1 LRGSGQLDR
10 CRTPGTSPLG
20 FPQEATEM
28 SQLIDTT
35 EMYLRT
41 IYELLEEGIA
51 PRRARIVERLHQTG
65 PTVSQT
71 VARMERDGL
80 LSIDDERLI
89 RLSPEG
95 HAQAVEVMRKHRL
108 VERLL
113 LDVIGLDIALVHD
126 EACRWEHVVSPAVE
140 ERLVTL
146 LNDPRTSPYGNPIPE
161 ATDSGAAAL
170 QAFREGNR
178 PLTEIVSAEPLTV
191 TIQRIG
197 EHLQQ
202 EPELGAVLALGVTPG
217 AQVTVSATPR
227 GVVVT
232 TGSGQAVLPDNVA
245 EHLFVSV

>member
-1 LRGSGQLDR
+1 
-10 CRTPGTSPLG
+10 
-20 FPQEATEM
+20 M

-80 LSIDDERLI
+80 LAIDDERLI

-146 LNDPRTSPYGNPIPE
+146 LHAPRTSPYGNPIPE
-161 ATDSGAAAL
+161 STDSGAAAL

-178 PLTEIVSAEPLTV
+178 PLTELVSAEPLIV

-202 EPELGAVLALGVTPG
+202 EPELGAILAMGVTPG
-217 AQVTVSATPR
+217 AEVTVSATPR
-227 GVVVT
+227 GVEVT
-232 TGSGQAVLPDNVA
+232 TGSGQALLPDNVA

>member
-1 LRGSGQLDR
+1 
-10 CRTPGTSPLG
+10 
-20 FPQEATEM
+20 M

-80 LSIDDERLI
+80 LAIDDERLI
-89 RLSPEG
+89 QLSPEG

-126 EACRWEHVVSPAVE
+126 EACRWEHVVSPTVE
-140 ERLVTL
+140 ERLVAL
-146 LNDPRTSPYGNPIPE
+146 LHDPRTSPYGNPIPE
-161 ATDSGAAAL
+161 ATDNGAAAL
-170 QAFREGNR
+170 QAFREGNL
-178 PLTEIVSAEPLTV
+178 PLTEIATAEPITV

-202 EPELGAVLALGVTPG
+202 EPELAAILAIGVIPG
-217 AQVTVSATPR
+217 AEVTVSATPR
-227 GVVVT
+227 GVEIS
-232 TGSGQAVLPDNVA
+232 TGSGQAVLPDHVA

>member
-1 LRGSGQLDR
+1 
-10 CRTPGTSPLG
+10 
-20 FPQEATEM
+20 M

-41 IYELLEEGIA
+41 IYELLEEGVS

-80 LSIDDERLI
+80 LTIDDDRLI
-89 RLSPEG
+89 QLSPEG

-140 ERLVTL
+140 ARLNAL
-146 LNDPRTSPYGNPIPE
+146 LDEPSVSPYGNPIP
-161 ATDSGAAAL
+161 DVSDGGARAL
-170 QAFREGNR
+170 EDFRAGNQ
-178 PLTEIVSAEPLTV
+178 PLTDVVSEVPATV
-191 TIQRIG
+191 TIVRIG

-202 EPELGAVLALGVTPG
+202 EPELASILALGIVPG
-217 AQVTVSATPR
+217 AVVTVSMTPR
-227 GVVVT
+227 GVALA
-232 TGSGQAVLPDNVA
+232 TGDGDTVLLDGAA
-245 EHLFVSV
+245 EHLFVSL

>member
-1 LRGSGQLDR
+1 
-10 CRTPGTSPLG
+10 
-20 FPQEATEM
+20 M

-80 LSIDDERLI
+80 LAIDDERLVQ
-89 RLSPEG
+89 LSPEG

-126 EACRWEHVVSPAVE
+126 EACRWEHVVSPIVE

-161 ATDSGAAAL
+161 ATDSGTAAL

-217 AQVTVSATPR
+217 AQVIVSATPR

>member
-1 LRGSGQLDR
+1 
-10 CRTPGTSPLG
+10 
-20 FPQEATEM
+20 M

-80 LSIDDERLI
+80 LAIDDERLI

-146 LNDPRTSPYGNPIPE
+146 LNDPQTSPYGNPIPE

-170 QAFREGNR
+170 RAFREGNR

-202 EPELGAVLALGVTPG
+202 GPELGAVLALGVTPG
-217 AQVTVSATPR
+217 AQVIVSATPR

>member
-1 LRGSGQLDR
+1 
-10 CRTPGTSPLG
+10 
-20 FPQEATEM
+20 M

-41 IYELLEEGIA
+41 IYELLEEGIS

-89 RLSPEG
+89 QLSPEG
-95 HAQAVEVMRKHRL
+95 HTMAVEVMRKHRL

-113 LDVIGLDIALVHD
+113 LDIIGLDIALVHD

-140 ERLVTL
+140 ERLAML
-146 LNDPRTSPYGNPIPE
+146 LGDPHTSPYGNPIPE
-161 ATDSGAAAL
+161 TGDSGAAAL
-170 QAFREGNR
+170 AAFRDGNR
-178 PLTEIVSAEPLTV
+178 PLTELVTDERLTV
-191 TIQRIG
+191 IIRRIG

-202 EPELGAVLALGVTPG
+202 ESELGALLGLGVTPG
-217 AQVTVSATPR
+217 AEVSVTATPL
-227 GVVVT
+227 GVEIT
-232 TGSGQAVLPDNVA
+232 TDMGQTVLADDVA
-245 EHLFVSV
+245 EHLFVSM

>member
-1 LRGSGQLDR
+1 
-10 CRTPGTSPLG
+10 
-20 FPQEATEM
+20 M

-41 IYELLEEGIA
+41 IYELLEEGID

-80 LSIDDERLI
+80 LSIDDERLV

-113 LDVIGLDIALVHD
+113 LDIIGLDIALVHD
-126 EACRWEHVVSPAVE
+126 EACRWEHVVSPVVE

-146 LNDPRTSPYGNPIPE
+146 MNDPRTSPYGNPIPE
-161 ATDSGAAAL
+161 ATDGGAAAL
-170 QAFREGNR
+170 RAFREGNS
-178 PLTEIVSAEPLTV
+178 PLTEMVTAEPRTV

-202 EPELGAVLALGVTPG
+202 EPELGAVLALGVMPG
-217 AQVTVSATPR
+217 AEVTVSATSR
-227 GVVVT
+227 GVEVS
-232 TGSGQAVLPDNVA
+232 TGSGQAVLPDSVA

>member
-1 LRGSGQLDR
+1 
-10 CRTPGTSPLG
+10 
-20 FPQEATEM
+20 M

-41 IYELLEEGIA
+41 IYELLEEGIT

-80 LSIDDERLI
+80 LTVDGDRLI
-89 RLSPEG
+89 QLSAEG
-95 HAQAVEVMRKHRL
+95 HAAAVEVMRKHRL

-140 ERLVTL
+140 ERLVVL
-146 LNDPRTSPYGNPIPE
+146 LDDPSTSPYGNPIPE
-161 ATDSGAAAL
+161 TGDGGAAAL
-170 QAFREGNR
+170 RAFRHGNH
-178 PLTEIVSAEPLTV
+178 PLTEMVSEAAVAV

-202 EPELGAVLALGVTPG
+202 EPELGAVLGLGIVPG
-217 AQVTVSATPR
+217 AEVTVASTPR
-227 GVVVT
+227 GVEIT
-232 TGSGQAVLPDNVA
+232 TDKGQMVLSDTVA
-245 EHLFVSV
+245 EHLFASV

>member
-1 LRGSGQLDR
+1 
-10 CRTPGTSPLG
+10 
-20 FPQEATEM
+20 M

-80 LSIDDERLI
+80 LAIDDERLI
-89 RLSPEG
+89 QLSPEG

-146 LNDPRTSPYGNPIPE
+146 LHDPRTSPYGNPIPE

>member
-1 LRGSGQLDR
+1 
-10 CRTPGTSPLG
+10 
-20 FPQEATEM
+20 M

-41 IYELLEEGIA
+41 IYELLEEGIT

-80 LSIDDERLI
+80 LTIDGERLI
-89 RLSPEG
+89 QLSPEG
-95 HAQAVEVMRKHRL
+95 HAAAVEVMRKHRL

-113 LDVIGLDIALVHD
+113 LDIIGLDIALVHD

-140 ERLVTL
+140 ARLAVL
-146 LNDPRTSPYGNPIPE
+146 LDDPQTSPYGNPIPE
-161 ATDSGAAAL
+161 TGDGGAKAL
-170 QAFREGNR
+170 HEFRDGNR
-178 PLTEIVSAEPLTV
+178 PLTEMVTDQRVTV
-191 TIQRIG
+191 TVRRIG

-202 EPELGAVLALGVTPG
+202 EAELAEVLGLGVTPG
-217 AQVTVSATPR
+217 AVVTVIATAR
-227 GVVVT
+227 GVEIT
-232 TGSGQAVLPDNVA
+232 TAEGQGVLPDHVA

>member
-1 LRGSGQLDR
+1 
-10 CRTPGTSPLG
+10 
-20 FPQEATEM
+20 M

-41 IYELLEEGIA
+41 IYELLEEGIT

-80 LSIDDERLI
+80 LTIDDERLI
-89 RLSPEG
+89 QLSPEG
-95 HAQAVEVMRKHRL
+95 HAAAVDVMRKHRL

-113 LDVIGLDIALVHD
+113 LDIIGLDIALVHD

-140 ERLVTL
+140 ERLVVL
-146 LNDPRTSPYGNPIPE
+146 LGDPHTSPYGNPIPE
-161 ATDSGAAAL
+161 TGDRGAGAL
-170 QAFREGNR
+170 YAFRDGNR
-178 PLTEIVSAEPLTV
+178 PLTQLVTEERLTV

-202 EPELGAVLALGVTPG
+202 EQELGAVLALGITPG
-217 AQVTVSATPR
+217 ATVTVVATR
-227 GVVVT
+227 HGVEVS
-232 TGSGQAVLPDNVA
+232 TGKGQAVLPDAIA
-245 EHLFVSV
+245 EHLFVSI

>member
-1 LRGSGQLDR
+1 
-10 CRTPGTSPLG
+10 
-20 FPQEATEM
+20 M

-41 IYELLEEGIA
+41 IYELLEEGIT

-80 LSIDDERLI
+80 LTIDGERLI
-89 RLSPEG
+89 QLSPEG
-95 HAQAVEVMRKHRL
+95 HAAAVEVMRKHRL

-113 LDVIGLDIALVHD
+113 LDIIGLDIALVHD

-140 ERLVTL
+140 ERLVIL
-146 LNDPRTSPYGNPIPE
+146 LGDPQTSPYGNPIPE
-161 ATDSGAAAL
+161 SGDSGAAAL
-170 QAFREGNR
+170 LAFRHGNR
-178 PLTEIVSAEPLTV
+178 PLTEMVTDERITV

-202 EPELGAVLALGVTPG
+202 EPELGAVLGLGVMPG
-217 AQVTVSATPR
+217 AQVTVTATPR
-227 GVVVT
+227 GVEIS
-232 TGSGQAVLPDNVA
+232 TGKGQAVLPDNVA